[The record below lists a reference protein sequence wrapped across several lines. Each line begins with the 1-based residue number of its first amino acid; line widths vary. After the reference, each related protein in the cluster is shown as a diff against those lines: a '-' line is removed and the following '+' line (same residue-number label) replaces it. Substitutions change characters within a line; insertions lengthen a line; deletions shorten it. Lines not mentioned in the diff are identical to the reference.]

1 MEITKKKIF
10 VSFFIGF
17 LFLYIFY
24 GFLIFL
30 FFMVLI
36 FLLLF
41 YDLDG
46 LIGGRIHDKL
56 GLGGLGSGLGPLSEH
71 PVVAVGRVVLHLKLA
86 LGLEETLADGKSP
99 VIVCPAKADNSAL
112 PSLTGF
118 LVLAGDHANVFDK
131 SELKLLEDVEYL
143 LIRSLGVK
151 TRDVDGRRILLSV
164 DVGSHFKCFISFISF
179 ISFCI
184 QLVCVYV
191 LNNPEK
197 VFQFFF
203 WFFGGFLFNLF
214 LFN

>member
-1 MEITKKKIF
+1 M
-10 VSFFIGF
+10 GF
-17 LFLYIFY
+17 KFLR
-24 GFLIFL
+24 
-30 FFMVLI
+30 
-36 FLLLF
+36 LF
-41 YDLDG
+41 YDLLG

-151 TRDVDGRRILLSV
+151 ARDVDGRRILLSV

>member
-1 MEITKKKIF
+1 MAVYGNNEKKIF
-10 VSFFIGF
+10 VSFFMV
-17 LFLYIFY
+17 FY
-24 GFLIFL
+24 FL

-41 YDLDG
+41 YDLNG
-46 LIGGRIHDKL
+46 LIGGKIHDKL
-56 GLGGLGSGLGPLSEH
+56 GLGGLGGRLGPLTEH

-86 LGLEETLADGKSP
+86 LGLEKTLADGKSP
-99 VIVCPAKADNSAL
+99 VIVCPAKADYSAL

-118 LVLAGDHANVFDK
+118 LVLARDHTNVFDK

-143 LIRSLGVK
+143 LIRGLRVK
-151 TRDVDGRRILLSV
+151 ARDVDGGGVNLGV
-164 DVGSHFKCFISFISF
+164 DVGSHFKCFISF

-203 WFFGGFLFNLF
+203 GFWGFIFNLF

>member
-1 MEITKKKIF
+1 
-10 VSFFIGF
+10 
-17 LFLYIFY
+17 
-24 GFLIFL
+24 
-30 FFMVLI
+30 
-36 FLLLF
+36 
-41 YDLDG
+41 
-46 LIGGRIHDKL
+46 
-56 GLGGLGSGLGPLSEH
+56 
-71 PVVAVGRVVLHLKLA
+71 
-86 LGLEETLADGKSP
+86 
-99 VIVCPAKADNSAL
+99 PAKADNSAL

-151 TRDVDGRRILLSV
+151 ARDVDGRRILLSV
-164 DVGSHFKCFISFISF
+164 DVGSHFKCFISF

-203 WFFGGFLFNLF
+203 GFWGVFYLISFYLIKKVFKGGIPLREGILKHDRYLIIPLISDLPLNIARLQGIKKLDIIKFFGLDGPGDGKLG
-214 LFN
+214 